1 MKLKILFILILFI
14 IIIIAVSIY
23 IVLKMNRKKYFSESF
38 KINEDE
44 YACQNLEQFNN
55 FKDKLNS
62 INQNNTEN
70 DSDTEHDSDTK
81 LVLSN
86 INRLES
92 LIVPK
97 LKNNYVLCVLINK
110 DTTFNELS
118 KNLLFGKFNSLL
130 ESGGL
135 YNKDKNELLEIIK
148 IENNNISLNE
158 LKDDEYGVLEMKNK
172 INKII

>member
-14 IIIIAVSIY
+14 LIIIAVSIY

-55 FKDKLNS
+55 FKEKLNS

-70 DSDTEHDSDTK
+70 DSDTK

-86 INRLES
+86 INITES
-92 LIVPK
+92 LILPK
-97 LKNNYVLCVLINK
+97 LKNNYVLCILINK

-118 KNLLFGKFNSLL
+118 RNLLFGKFNSLL

-148 IENNNISLNE
+148 TENNNISLNE

>member
-14 IIIIAVSIY
+14 LIIIAISIY
-23 IVLKMNRKKYFSESF
+23 IFLKMNRKKYFSESF

-55 FKDKLNS
+55 FKEKLNS
-62 INQNNTEN
+62 INQNN
-70 DSDTEHDSDTK
+70 TEHDSDTK

-97 LKNNYVLCVLINK
+97 LKNNYVLCGLINK

-118 KNLLFGKFNSLL
+118 RNLLFGKFNSLL

-135 YNKDKNELLEIIK
+135 YNKEKNELLEIIK
-148 IENNNISLNE
+148 TENNNISLNE